1 MRILKPHTANIPA
14 PWLFPGTRIN
24 LNRAREATNSTI
36 DAVYDKL
43 GIMFWGEPKQSGLEK
58 IPEFLRPKNK

>member
-24 LNRAREATNSTI
+24 LNRAREATNSAI

-43 GIMFWGEPKQSGLEK
+43 GIMF
-58 IPEFLRPKNK
+58 